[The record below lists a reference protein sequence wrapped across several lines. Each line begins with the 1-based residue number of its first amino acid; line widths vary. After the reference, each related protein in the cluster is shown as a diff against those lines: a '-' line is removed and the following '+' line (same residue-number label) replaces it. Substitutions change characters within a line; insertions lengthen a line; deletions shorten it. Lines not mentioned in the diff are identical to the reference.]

1 MRLLFIRFSSIGD
14 IILTTAA
21 VRCAKNQI
29 PGVEIHFL
37 TKLSMKDL
45 VIGNP
50 NIDQF
55 HFFDDNIDDTIV
67 SLKEI
72 AFDYIIDLH
81 HNIRTWK
88 IKKALGVPSFSYK
101 KLSIQKWLYAKLKL
115 NFLPNTHVCDRYL
128 DALQNFNVINDGK
141 GLDYFFPK
149 DYRFKTD
156 NLPTSHQAGF
166 IAFVIGASYFNKK
179 MPVQKWIELAKQ
191 IKKPIVLIG
200 GKEDTVNG
208 NEIAAAVPD
217 FIYNATG
224 KFDLKESA
232 SIIQMA
238 EVVVSH
244 DTGYLHVAAAF
255 KKPTIT
261 IWGATSPA
269 LQFEAYYPTG
279 SSTPH
284 YNSIVCGLSC
294 QPCSKQ
300 GEHNCPQGHFACMK
314 KQDTQAIS
322 DKAIAYFK
330 GRIE

>member
-14 IILTTAA
+14 IVLTTAA

-55 HFFDDNIDDTIV
+55 HFLDENIDQTIAA
-67 SLKEI
+67 LKEI
-72 AFDYIIDLH
+72 PFDYIIDLH

-88 IKKALGVPSFSYK
+88 IKKALGVPAFSYK
-101 KLSIQKWLYAKLKL
+101 KLSIQKWLFAKLKL
-115 NFLPNTHVCDRYL
+115 NFLPKTHVCDRYI
-128 DALQNFNVINDGK
+128 DTLQHFKVKNDGK

-149 DYRFKTD
+149 DYSSKAA

-179 MPVQKWIELAKQ
+179 MPVQKWVELAKQ
-191 IKKPIVLIG
+191 MNKPIVLIG
-200 GKEDTVNG
+200 GKDDIETA
-208 NEIAAAVPD
+208 NEINAAVPE

-238 EVVVSH
+238 QVVVSH
-244 DTGYLHVAAAF
+244 DTGFLHVAAAF

-279 SSTPH
+279 SNTPH
-284 YNSIVCGLSC
+284 YNSIVPSLTC

-300 GEHNCPQGHFACMK
+300 GDNKCPQGHFACMRL
-314 KQDTQAIS
+314 QNINM
-322 DKAIAYFK
+322 IASKTNEFYK
-330 GRIE
+330 VA

>member
-14 IILTTAA
+14 IVLTTPA

-50 NIDQF
+50 NIDHF
-55 HFFDDNIDDTIV
+55 HFLDNNIDHTITA
-67 SLKEI
+67 LKEI
-72 AFDYIIDLH
+72 PFDYIIDLH

-88 IKKALGVPSFSYK
+88 IKKALGLPAFSYK
-101 KLSIQKWLYAKLKL
+101 KLSIQKWLFAKIKL
-115 NFLPNTHVCDRYL
+115 NFLPKTHVCDRYI
-128 DALQNFNVINDGK
+128 DTLQHFKVTNDGK
-141 GLDYFFPK
+141 GVDYFFPK
-149 DYRFKTD
+149 DYSFKAA

-191 IKKPIVLIG
+191 VNKPIVLIG
-200 GKEDTVNG
+200 GKDDAATA
-208 NEIAAAVPD
+208 NEIAAAVPH

-224 KFDLKESA
+224 KYDLKESA

-238 EVVVSH
+238 QVVVSH
-244 DTGYLHVAAAF
+244 DTGFLHVAAAF

-269 LQFEAYYPTG
+269 LQFEAYYPTD
-279 SSTPH
+279 SSTPY
-284 YNSIVCGLSC
+284 YNSMVTQLSC

-300 GEHNCPQGHFACMK
+300 GESKCPQGHFACMRLQNIK
-314 KQDTQAIS
+314 LIS
-322 DKAIAYFK
+322 TKANEFYKAV
-330 GRIE
+330 

>member
-14 IILTTAA
+14 IVLTTPA

-29 PGVEIHFL
+29 PDVEIHFL

-50 NIDQF
+50 NIDHF
-55 HFFDDNIDDTIV
+55 HFLDENIDQTIAA
-67 SLKEI
+67 LKEI
-72 AFDYIIDLH
+72 PFDYIIDLH

-88 IKKALGVPSFSYK
+88 IKKALGVPAFSYK
-101 KLSIQKWLYAKLKL
+101 KLSIQKWLYAKTKL
-115 NFLPNTHVCDRYL
+115 NFLPKTHVCDRYIDTL
-128 DALQNFNVINDGK
+128 HHFKVTNDGN
-141 GLDYFFPK
+141 GLDYFFPN
-149 DYRFKTD
+149 DYSFKAA

-179 MPVQKWIELAKQ
+179 MPVEKWIELAKQ
-191 IKKPIVLIG
+191 VNKPIVLIG
-200 GKEDTVNG
+200 GKDDAAIA
-208 NEIAAAVPD
+208 NEIAAAVSH

-238 EVVVSH
+238 QVVVSH
-244 DTGYLHVAAAF
+244 DTGFLHVAAAF

-284 YNSIVCGLSC
+284 YNSMVTQLSC

-300 GEHNCPQGHFACMK
+300 GESKCPQGHFVCMRL
-314 KQDTQAIS
+314 QNINTIAT
-322 DKAIAYFK
+322 KANEYYKAV
-330 GRIE
+330 

>member
-14 IILTTAA
+14 IVLTTPAL
-21 VRCAKNQI
+21 RCAKNQI

-50 NIDQF
+50 NIDHF
-55 HFFDDNIDDTIV
+55 HFLDDNIDQTIAG
-67 SLKEI
+67 LKEI
-72 AFDYIIDLH
+72 PFDYIIDLH

-88 IKKALGVPSFSYK
+88 IKKALGVPAFSYK
-101 KLSIQKWLYAKLKL
+101 KLSLQKWLYAKLKL
-115 NFLPNTHVCDRYL
+115 NFLPNTHVSDRYI
-128 DALQNFNVINDGK
+128 DTLQYFKVSNDGK

-149 DYRFKTD
+149 GYSFKAA

-191 IKKPIVLIG
+191 VNKPIVLIG
-200 GKEDTVNG
+200 AKQDAASA
-208 NEIAAAVPD
+208 NEIAAAVPN

-224 KFDLKESA
+224 KYDLKESA

-238 EVVVSH
+238 QVVVSH
-244 DTGYLHVAAAF
+244 DTGFLHIAAAF
-255 KKPTIT
+255 NKPTIT

-284 YNSIVCGLSC
+284 YSSMVAQLSC

-300 GEHNCPQGHFACMK
+300 GESKCPQGHFACMRL
-314 KQDTQAIS
+314 QNMNTIAT
-322 DKAIAYFK
+322 KANEFYKAV
-330 GRIE
+330 

>member
-14 IILTTAA
+14 IVLTTPA

-50 NIDQF
+50 HIDHC
-55 HFFDDNIDDTIV
+55 HFLDQNLDQTIAA
-67 SLKEI
+67 LKEI
-72 AFDYIIDLH
+72 PFDYIIDLH

-88 IKKALGVPSFSYK
+88 IKKALGVPAYSYK
-101 KLSIQKWLYAKLKL
+101 KLSLQKWLLTKLQINL
-115 NFLPNTHVCDRYL
+115 LPKTHVCDRYIDTL
-128 DALQNFNVINDGK
+128 EHFNVTNDEK

-149 DYRFKTD
+149 DYHFQSS
-156 NLPTSHQAGF
+156 NLPTSHLAGF
-166 IAFVIGASYFNKK
+166 VAFVIGASYLNKK

-191 IKKPIVLIG
+191 INKPIVIIG
-200 GKEDTVNG
+200 GKEDVASA
-208 NEIAAAVPD
+208 NEIAAAVSN
-217 FIYNATG
+217 FIYNAAG
-224 KFDLKESA
+224 KYDLKESA

-238 EVVVSH
+238 QVVVSH
-244 DTGYLHVAAAF
+244 DTGFLHVAAAF

-269 LQFEAYYPTG
+269 LQFEAYYPAVAR
-279 SSTPH
+279 TPH
-284 YNSIVCGLSC
+284 YNSIVPNLHC

-300 GEHNCPQGHFACMK
+300 GDNKCPQGHFACMRL
-314 KQDTQAIS
+314 QNSTTIAS
-322 DKAIAYFK
+322 KAIDFYKAP
-330 GRIE
+330 

>member
-14 IILTTAA
+14 IVLTTAA
-21 VRCAKNQI
+21 VRCAKNQM

-50 NIDQF
+50 NIDQC
-55 HFFDDNIDDTIV
+55 HFLDENIDQTIAA
-67 SLKEI
+67 LKEI
-72 AFDYIIDLH
+72 PFDYIIDLH

-88 IKKALGVPSFSYK
+88 IKKALGVPAFSYK
-101 KLSIQKWLYAKLKL
+101 KLSIQKWLFAKLQL
-115 NFLPNTHVCDRYL
+115 NFLPKTHVCDRYI
-128 DALQNFNVINDGK
+128 DTLQHFKVKNDGK

-149 DYRFKTD
+149 DYSFKAA

-179 MPVQKWIELAKQ
+179 MPVQKWVELAKQ
-191 IKKPIVLIG
+191 MNKPIVLIG
-200 GKEDTVNG
+200 GKDDITSA
-208 NEIAAAVPD
+208 NEIAVAVPE

-238 EVVVSH
+238 QVVVSH
-244 DTGYLHVAAAF
+244 DTGFLHVAAAF
-255 KKPTIT
+255 KKTTIA

-269 LQFEAYYPTG
+269 LQFEAYYPKG
-279 SSTPH
+279 STTPH
-284 YNSIVCGLSC
+284 YNSIVPSLTC

-300 GEHNCPQGHFACMK
+300 GDNKCPQGHFACMRL
-314 KQDTQAIS
+314 QNINM
-322 DKAIAYFK
+322 IASKTNEFYK
-330 GRIE
+330 SV

>member
-1 MRLLFIRFSSIGD
+1 MRLLFIRFSSIVD
-14 IILTTAA
+14 IVLTTPA

-50 NIDQF
+50 NIDHF
-55 HFFDDNIDDTIV
+55 HFLDENIDQTITA
-67 SLKEI
+67 LKEI
-72 AFDYIIDLH
+72 PFDYIIDLH

-88 IKKALGVPSFSYK
+88 IKKALGVPAFSYK
-101 KLSIQKWLYAKLKL
+101 KLSIQKWLYAKTKL
-115 NFLPNTHVCDRYL
+115 NFLPKTHVCDRYIDTL
-128 DALQNFNVINDGK
+128 HHFKVTNDGN
-141 GLDYFFPK
+141 GLDYFFPN
-149 DYRFKTD
+149 DYSFKAA

-179 MPVQKWIELAKQ
+179 MPVHKWIELALQ
-191 IKKPIVLIG
+191 INKPIVLIG
-200 GKEDTVNG
+200 GKDDAASA
-208 NEIAAAVPD
+208 NEIATAVPH

-224 KFDLKESA
+224 KYDLKESA

-238 EVVVSH
+238 QVVVSH
-244 DTGYLHVAAAF
+244 DTGFLHVAAAF

-269 LQFEAYYPTG
+269 LQFEAYYPAV
-279 SSTPH
+279 SATPH
-284 YNSIVCGLSC
+284 YNSIVPYLTC

-300 GEHNCPQGHFACMK
+300 GESKCPQGHFACMRL
-314 KQDTQAIS
+314 QNMNTIAT
-322 DKAIAYFK
+322 KANEYYKAV
-330 GRIE
+330 

>member
-14 IILTTAA
+14 IVLTTPT

-50 NIDQF
+50 NIDHF
-55 HFFDDNIDDTIV
+55 HFLDENIDETITV
-67 SLKEI
+67 LKEVP
-72 AFDYIIDLH
+72 FDYIIDLH

-88 IKKALGVPSFSYK
+88 IKKALGVHAFSYK
-101 KLSIQKWLYAKLKL
+101 KLSIQKWLFAKTKL
-115 NFLPNTHVCDRYL
+115 NFLPKTHVCDRYI
-128 DALQNFNVINDGK
+128 DTLQHFKVVNDGK

-149 DYRFKTD
+149 DYSFKAA

-179 MPVQKWIELAKQ
+179 MPVQKWIELALQ
-191 IKKPIVLIG
+191 MNKPIVLIG
-200 GKEDTVNG
+200 GKDDAASA
-208 NEIAAAVPD
+208 NEIAAAVPNC
-217 FIYNATG
+217 IYNATG
-224 KFDLKESA
+224 KYDLKESA

-238 EVVVSH
+238 QVVVSH
-244 DTGYLHVAAAF
+244 DTGFLHVAAAF

-284 YNSIVCGLSC
+284 YNSMVTQLSC

-300 GEHNCPQGHFACMK
+300 GENKCPQGHFACMRL
-314 KQDTQAIS
+314 QNITTIAS
-322 DKAIAYFK
+322 KAIEFYKAP
-330 GRIE
+330 